1 MAPSQTDWFRISN
14 CYSMGVCISKETSSN
29 SEDNLIAWAYET
41 WNKGELFWRYSLGTF
56 YCAILPPTDQKC
68 SLKHYRLQWLK
79 CPLSKK
85 FTPLWKEG
93 PHKALPEW
101 GGGQSSLSRTCSAVY
116 PMHLNLSCSTANHLH
131 NVMHYC
137 AFSRCRLFQAPGKG
151 KEQYT

>member
-68 SLKHYRLQWLK
+68 SLKHYRLKWLK

-101 GGGQSSLSRTCSAVY
+101 GGAVISIQNLFSCVSHAPESIMFNSQSFTQRNALLCLFSLQA
-116 PMHLNLSCSTANHLH
+116 LSGT
-131 NVMHYC
+131 
-137 AFSRCRLFQAPGKG
+137 RQG
-151 KEQYT
+151 